1 MNDDSPRARLYY
13 LHGRNGERR
22 HGSWLA
28 RFPAGIFAIS
38 VGLFGLV
45 AAWRRAAAFGF
56 ATADQISELL
66 FYPALGIWAV
76 LTLLYLL
83 KCKRHGNA
91 VLAEFLHPVQ
101 GSLQSLIPLSALLA
115 VILLQRPDQGIWLLA
130 CVGALGINGLIA
142 IRTIYLLATGKLPR
156 NAVTPALYLPV
167 VGGFLVGAMALA
179 SLHHEDWAALL
190 FGTGISGWAILEVR
204 VLGQLFEGPMP
215 EPLRATIGIELAPPA
230 VATLSAATVWPS
242 LPVQAIMIGIGL
254 TVIPFVSVFAR
265 YRWWSRTPF
274 AIGFWSFSFPVA
286 AFASVVL
293 EAGNRGGWP
302 AWISTIALITAT
314 IIIVWLLLRTAIL
327 LLRGR
332 LLPG

>member
-1 MNDDSPRARLYY
+1 MNNDPHHARLYY
-13 LHGRNGERR
+13 LFGPNNTPQR
-22 HGSWLA
+22 GSWLS

-45 AAWRRAAAFGF
+45 AAWRRAAASGWSGA
-56 ATADQISELL
+56 ATISEMILYL
-66 FYPALGIWAV
+66 ALTIWV
-76 LTLLYLL
+76 ISTLLYAL
-83 KCKRHGNA
+83 KCKRHAQA
-91 VLAEFLHPVQ
+91 VLDEFRHPVQ

-115 VILLQRPDQGIWLLA
+115 VILLQHPEQGIWLL
-130 CVGALGINGLIA
+130 CCIGALLLNGLIA
-142 IRTIYLLATGKLPR
+142 GRTIYLLATGQLPR

-179 SLHHEDWAALL
+179 VLHYDECAALL
-190 FGTGISGWAILEVR
+190 FSTGLSGWAILEMR

-230 VATLSAATVWPS
+230 VATLSAATLWPS
-242 LPVQAIMIGIGL
+242 LPSQAIMLGIGL

-265 YRWWSRTPF
+265 YRWWSRIPF

-293 EAGNRGGWP
+293 EASQRGGWP
-302 AWISTIALITAT
+302 SWIGMLALFAATAVIA
-314 IIIVWLLLRTAIL
+314 WLLLRTAIL
-327 LLRGR
+327 LVRGR
-332 LLPG
+332 LLP